1 MIWNRK
7 ETRSPNRKAAN
18 LQEQASTHDATLPVV
33 VATDIPVPLLMEAT
47 VEHEKDYSHAV
58 VQSML
63 RWEKGQKSEKEEE
76 GKNKMKYKKSTDG

>member
-33 VATDIPVPLLMEAT
+33 VATDIPVPSSMESS
-47 VEHEKDYSHAV
+47 VDLSKYDSHAL